1 MKQTIRNS
9 RRSSRARLGS
19 EMVQV
24 LVGKEQRDFQMHK
37 KLLCTTST
45 FFRDHIETAQ
55 KESNGTDSEAED
67 SVLWL
72 PEESPEVFELFI
84 VWLYDRRA
92 FQAYVDSGIEK
103 ASRDRASPTSSP
115 SRISPARQ
123 SPSRVGATRHAETR
137 ESGRRTLRW
146 DLVRLHLFAEII
158 NLPALQD
165 ASMDALQD
173 MYLRCDWDMSPGFI
187 SFLYGDCSLE
197 NAVRLR
203 KWAVAMLA
211 WTLHGGDGTS
221 SQFEKLFAAFPRL
234 KADYGIHFNKMAAS
248 KADIRIKNPQLR
260 LPINNLRSEE
270 RFFGFRQCSFHSHR
284 STVGEG
290 VCPHLVTRLEETDD
304 GESRSTLLGDD
315 IVSEEDEEELEGEGE
330 SSDSEEIITPVCDME
345 TSFLDLS

>member
-1 MKQTIRNS
+1 MCATQDTSSNLNS
-9 RRSSRARLGS
+9 RLGS

-45 FFRDHIETAQ
+45 FFRDHVEAAQ
-55 KESNGTDSEAED
+55 KESNRTDSESED

-115 SRISPARQ
+115 SRLSPARQ
-123 SPSRVGATRHAETR
+123 SPFRVGTTRHAETC
-137 ESGRRTLRW
+137 GGDRRTLRW
-146 DLVRLHLFAEII
+146 NLVRLHLFAEII
-158 NLPALQD
+158 DLPALQD

-187 SFLYGDCSLE
+187 TFLYGDCSLD

-221 SQFEKLFAAFPRL
+221 SQFEKLFAVFPKL

-260 LPINNLRSEE
+260 LPMNNLRSEE

-290 VCPHLVTRLEETDD
+290 VCPHLVTGLEGTDE
-304 GESRSTLLGDD
+304 GRSTIMGDD
-315 IVSEEDEEELEGEGE
+315 IISEEDEEELEGGEG
-330 SSDSEEIITPVCDME
+330 SSDSEIITPVCDME

>member
-1 MKQTIRNS
+1 MKQSARNT
-9 RRSSRARLGS
+9 RGSSRSRLGS
-19 EMVQV
+19 EMVHV
-24 LVGKEQRDFQMHK
+24 LVGKEQRDFPMHK

-45 FFRDHIETAQ
+45 FFRDHIEASQ
-55 KESNGTDSEAED
+55 KESNGTDSEPGD

-92 FQAYVDSGIEK
+92 FQAYVDSAIEK
-103 ASRDRASPTSSP
+103 ASRDRVSPTSSP

-123 SPSRVGATRHAETR
+123 SPSRIGTARHAETSD
-137 ESGRRTLRW
+137 SGRRTLRW
-146 DLVRLHLFAEII
+146 NLVRLHLFAEVID
-158 NLPALQD
+158 LPALQD

-173 MYLRCDWDMSPGFI
+173 MYLLCDWDMSPGFI

-221 SQFEKLFAAFPRL
+221 SQVEKLFAVFPKL

-248 KADIRIKNPQLR
+248 KAEIRIKNPQLR
-260 LPINNLRSEE
+260 LPMNNLRSEE

-290 VCPHLVTRLEETDD
+290 VCPHLVTGLEGIDDMET
-304 GESRSTLLGDD
+304 RSTMMGED
-315 IVSEEDEEELEGEGE
+315 IISEDEEELEGGGE
-330 SSDSEEIITPVCDME
+330 SSDNGEIITPVCDME

>member
-1 MKQTIRNS
+1 MKHNTKIS
-9 RRSSRARLGS
+9 RRSSRSHLGS

-24 LVGKEQRDFQMHK
+24 LVGKEKRDFQMHK
-37 KLLCTTST
+37 KLLCATST
-45 FFRDHIETAQ
+45 FFRDHIDAAQ
-55 KESNGTDSEAED
+55 KESNGTDPEPED

-92 FQAYVDSGIEK
+92 FQAYVDSAIEK
-103 ASRDRASPTSSP
+103 ASRDRDSPASSP
-115 SRISPARQ
+115 SRISPTRQ
-123 SPSRVGATRHAETR
+123 SPSQIGAARHAETSDS
-137 ESGRRTLRW
+137 ERRTLRW
-146 DLVRLHLFAEII
+146 NLVRLHLFAEVID
-158 NLPALQD
+158 LPALQD

-187 SFLYGDCSLE
+187 SFLYGDCSLD

-221 SQFEKLFAAFPRL
+221 SQFEKLFSAFPKL

-260 LPINNLRSEE
+260 LPMNNLRSEE
-270 RFFGFRQCSFHSHR
+270 RLFGFRLCSFHSHR

-290 VCPHLVTRLEETDD
+290 LCPHLMTEQEEMNDRKP
-304 GESRSTLLGDD
+304 RSAMMGDV
-315 IVSEEDEEELEGEGE
+315 ISEEDEEELESEE
-330 SSDSEEIITPVCDME
+330 QSSDSEQIITPVCDME

>member
-1 MKQTIRNS
+1 
-9 RRSSRARLGS
+9 
-19 EMVQV
+19 MVQV

-37 KLLCTTST
+37 KLLCATST
-45 FFRDHIETAQ
+45 FFRDHIEAQ
-55 KESNGTDSEAED
+55 KESHGTDSQPED

-103 ASRDRASPTSSP
+103 ASRDRDSPTSSP

-123 SPSRVGATRHAETR
+123 SPPGVGTTRQTETND
-137 ESGRRTLRW
+137 SDRRTLRW
-146 DLVRLHLFAEII
+146 NLVRLHLFAEVID
-158 NLPALQD
+158 LPALQD

-187 SFLYGDCSLE
+187 SFLYGDCSLD

-221 SQFEKLFAAFPRL
+221 SQFEKLFAVFPKL

-260 LPINNLRSEE
+260 LPMNNLRSEE

-290 VCPHLVTRLEETDD
+290 VCPHLITGLEETDNM
-304 GESRSTLLGDD
+304 GARSTMMGDD
-315 IVSEEDEEELEGEGE
+315 IISEEDEEELEGEGE